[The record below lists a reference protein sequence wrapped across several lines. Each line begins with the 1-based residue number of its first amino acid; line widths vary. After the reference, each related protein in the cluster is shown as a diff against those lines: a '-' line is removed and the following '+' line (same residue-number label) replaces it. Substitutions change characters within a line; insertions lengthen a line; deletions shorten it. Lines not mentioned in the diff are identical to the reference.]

1 MTTLDAPPGNSL
13 VAESLIFAGRQLI
26 HWRREP
32 IVLVQALVLPAFL
45 LVTYK
50 LLVGKSILRITGT
63 DSVYGL
69 VPMCAIA
76 GAMLGTFAAAGSLH
90 IDRECGLLS
99 RLWVLPV
106 HRASALTGRLLAEAL
121 RTLVSTVLLTAVG
134 ILLGLRLSG
143 GVLAA
148 VLFVLVP
155 VLIGAVFSMAVVAI
169 TMRTKTPGAL
179 VWLGVPAT
187 GAVFTSA
194 GVPPP
199 ERFPEWMRPL
209 THVNPMTS
217 VVDAMRQL
225 ALGEPAFWPL
235 MTTVAWVAGVSVV
248 LVPLAITGYR
258 AAAVSRH

>member
-1 MTTLDAPPGNSL
+1 MIFVARPRNSL
-13 VAESLIFAGRQLI
+13 ATEIMIFTGRQIL

-32 IVLVQALVLPAFL
+32 IVLVQALILPAFL

-63 DSVYGL
+63 DSIYGL

-76 GAMLGTFAAAGSLH
+76 GAMLGTFAAANSLNLERGS
-90 IDRECGLLS
+90 GLLS
-99 RLWVLPV
+99 RFWVLPV
-106 HRASALTGRLLAEAL
+106 GRASALTGRLVAEAL
-121 RTLVSTVLLTAVG
+121 RTLMSTALITAVG
-134 ILLGLRLSG
+134 AMLGLRLNG

-148 VLFVLVP
+148 ILFVLVP

-169 TMRTKTPGAL
+169 TMRTRTPGVL

-199 ERFPEWMRPL
+199 ERFPGWLRPVA
-209 THVNPMTS
+209 HVNPMTS
-217 VVDAMRQL
+217 VVDTMRHL

-235 MTTVAWVAGVSVV
+235 MTMLAWVAV
-248 LVPLAITGYR
+248 LTVILMPLAITGYR